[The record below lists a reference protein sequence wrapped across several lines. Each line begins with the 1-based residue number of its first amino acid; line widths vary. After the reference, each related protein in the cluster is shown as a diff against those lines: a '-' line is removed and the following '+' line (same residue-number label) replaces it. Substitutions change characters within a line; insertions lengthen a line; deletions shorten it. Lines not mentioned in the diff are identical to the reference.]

1 MAHKKGEGKVL
12 NGRDSN
18 PKYLGVKK
26 FGGEL
31 VKSGTVLVRQRGTQF
46 HPGNNVG
53 VGKDFTL
60 YATADGNVLFK
71 KGRLDRT
78 FVHILEKTKA

>member
-26 FGGEL
+26 FGGQS
-31 VKSGTVLVRQRGTQF
+31 VTAGTVIVRQRGTQF
-46 HPGNNVG
+46 HPGNKVG
-53 VGKDFTL
+53 VGRDFTL
-60 YATADGNVLFK
+60 YALSDGLVQFK

-78 FVHILEKTKA
+78 FVHIVGAEA

>member
-26 FGGEL
+26 FGGQS
-31 VKSGTVLVRQRGTQF
+31 VTAGTVIVRQRGTKV
-46 HPGNNVG
+46 HPGNKVG
-53 VGKDFTL
+53 VGRDFTL
-60 YATADGNVLFK
+60 YALSDGLVQFK

-78 FVHILEKTKA
+78 FVHIVGAEA

>member
-12 NGRDSN
+12 NGRGSN

-26 FGGEL
+26 FGGQS
-31 VKSGTVLVRQRGTQF
+31 VTAGNVIVRQRGTQF
-46 HPGNNVG
+46 HPGNKVG
-53 VGKDFTL
+53 VGRDFTL
-60 YATADGNVLFK
+60 YALSDGLVQFK

-78 FVHILEKTKA
+78 FVHIVGAEA

>member
-26 FGGEL
+26 FGGQS
-31 VKSGTVLVRQRGTQF
+31 VTAGTVIVRQRGTQF
-46 HPGNNVG
+46 HPGNKVG
-53 VGKDFTL
+53 VGRDFTL
-60 YATADGNVLFK
+60 YALSDVLVQFK

-78 FVHILEKTKA
+78 FVHIVGAEA